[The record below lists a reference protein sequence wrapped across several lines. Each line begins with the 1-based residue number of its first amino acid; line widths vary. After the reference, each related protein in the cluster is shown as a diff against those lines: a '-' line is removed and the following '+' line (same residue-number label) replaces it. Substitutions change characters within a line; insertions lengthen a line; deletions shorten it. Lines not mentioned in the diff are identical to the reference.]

1 MQFNTEKMQFNI
13 QYAVHLVYTQKIS
26 FHSSCRCPVHK

>member
-13 QYAVHLVYTQKIS
+13 QYAVHLWYDEQIS
-26 FHSSCRCPVHK
+26 FYSGWR